1 MKKTLLLSLI
11 CLGGFAQD
19 STKVLNEVTVS
30 ASRISESMLN
40 APISVSKISYRE
52 LQNTPSVELISSL
65 ARYKGID
72 VSQSSLFVTSLSTR
86 GFNSSKAERI
96 LQLADYVDF
105 MSPTSSLYGGNWMG
119 IPELDIQDIEI
130 VHGANSALYGSGAF
144 NGVIMQTSKN
154 PFKTQGLTVSLKSG
168 SRNLFDAQLRFAT
181 VFGKRFAF
189 KLNTNYT
196 EADEFIGDSDA
207 AIKPLTEG
215 GLAGSDAAN
224 NAFGSAYGWNRLN
237 FYGDAGRAI
246 TTVDG
251 SKRVYMPGYAEKDV
265 LWANS
270 AADQFGLFGNN
281 LKAGSLRLNPSLH
294 YQINDKITAAY
305 EYRFSAGNGIFQS
318 TSRFHWRN
326 MKYDLHK
333 FEIKSD
339 KWFVRA
345 YSMFD
350 YGGNAYE
357 LGAVGNAMQNARINA
372 NVPTSTFANNYF
384 SAWQQ
389 IYNLARGTG
398 GNAINGVLQPDFNGG
413 STQFTVPTI
422 QGGQTPEQAAQTAFN
437 LTKGLQI
444 PVGSAL
450 FNQLREKVANGVGDG
465 ISLNGTLVKG
475 AAFANTARYN
485 DFSAQR
491 NWEIKNTKLV
501 LGGSYRNY
509 LLKSAG
515 TLFSDGNYSPLN
527 TEKRESIKN
536 NEAGVYGLIQQTI
549 DFDSDKLILSAAGR
563 VDNFRNFGTRFSP
576 RVSAVYN
583 IKDKHAFRL
592 NYATAYRQ
600 PAQLDQFI
608 YLDYGSVLLIGNV
621 NGGFKGL
628 NAAGTAPIEVKPLT
642 TEKMG
647 TWEIGYKGYPV
658 DYLSVDLS
666 YYRSNYDDF
675 IGIVRLQGREDG
687 ILPTGDFAT
696 KTGDWAKPST
706 DRTRGRFLQTWAN
719 FDKTVTTQGL
729 VFSAEYFRNRFVRP
743 YFNYTWADISEVKDL
758 IAGWNTP
765 KHKFNVGSNGLII
778 KNLNYS
784 INYRWNSTYNYFMP
798 FDEGQINAF
807 GTLDAQLNYA
817 VKSIKTTFKLGGTN
831 LTNANAVYVYGSAP
845 ITRMVYTGAV
855 FDFGL

>member
-11 CLGGFAQD
+11 CFGVFAQD

-40 APISVSKISYRE
+40 APVSVSKISYKE
-52 LQNTPSVELISSL
+52 LQNTPSIELISSL

-96 LQLADYVDF
+96 LQLADFVDF

-181 VFGKRFAF
+181 VIGKRFAF

-215 GLAGSDAAN
+215 GLAGSDVAN

-270 AADQFGLFGNN
+270 VDDQFGLFGNN

-333 FEIKSD
+333 FEVKSD

-357 LGAVGNAMQNARINA
+357 LGAVGNAMQNARINSSLPA
-372 NVPTSTFANNYF
+372 STYANNYF

-413 STQFTVPTI
+413 STPFTVPTI
-422 QGGQTPEQAAQTAFN
+422 QGGQT
-437 LTKGLQI
+437 
-444 PVGSAL
+444 
-450 FNQLREKVANGVGDG
+450 
-465 ISLNGTLVKG
+465 
-475 AAFANTARYN
+475 
-485 DFSAQR
+485 
-491 NWEIKNTKLV
+491 
-501 LGGSYRNY
+501 
-509 LLKSAG
+509 
-515 TLFSDGNYSPLN
+515 
-527 TEKRESIKN
+527 
-536 NEAGVYGLIQQTI
+536 
-549 DFDSDKLILSAAGR
+549 
-563 VDNFRNFGTRFSP
+563 
-576 RVSAVYN
+576 
-583 IKDKHAFRL
+583 
-592 NYATAYRQ
+592 
-600 PAQLDQFI
+600 
-608 YLDYGSVLLIGNV
+608 
-621 NGGFKGL
+621 
-628 NAAGTAPIEVKPLT
+628 
-642 TEKMG
+642 
-647 TWEIGYKGYPV
+647 
-658 DYLSVDLS
+658 
-666 YYRSNYDDF
+666 
-675 IGIVRLQGREDG
+675 
-687 ILPTGDFAT
+687 
-696 KTGDWAKPST
+696 
-706 DRTRGRFLQTWAN
+706 
-719 FDKTVTTQGL
+719 
-729 VFSAEYFRNRFVRP
+729 
-743 YFNYTWADISEVKDL
+743 
-758 IAGWNTP
+758 
-765 KHKFNVGSNGLII
+765 
-778 KNLNYS
+778 
-784 INYRWNSTYNYFMP
+784 
-798 FDEGQINAF
+798 
-807 GTLDAQLNYA
+807 
-817 VKSIKTTFKLGGTN
+817 
-831 LTNANAVYVYGSAP
+831 
-845 ITRMVYTGAV
+845 
-855 FDFGL
+855 